1 MTTSVLDDGYSR
13 NVPDDG
19 YSRNVPDNG
28 YSRNVPDDGYSRHV
42 PDDGYS
48 RNVPCA
54 LNLVSTFLLILS
66 IFSFFNSNFEST
78 I

>member
-13 NVPDDG
+13 HVPDDG
-19 YSRNVPDNG
+19 YSRH
-28 YSRNVPDDGYSRHV
+28 VPDDGYSRHV

-48 RNVPCA
+48 RNIPCA

-66 IFSFFNSNFEST
+66 IFSFFNSNF
-78 I
+78 